1 MKKLLDKQK
10 KSETIS
16 KDESPSKKH
25 SSPIL
30 YDAVTWIFFIVFVI
44 LVFKVDS
51 CLPDSG
57 PGAPRFFGESR

>member
-30 YDAVTWIFFIVFVI
+30 YDAVTWIGLIVLVF
-44 LVFKVDS
+44 LVFK
-51 CLPDSG
+51 CGPSG
-57 PGAPRFFGESR
+57 NVNPYKSY

>member
-30 YDAVTWIFFIVFVI
+30 YNAVTWIFVIVVWF
-44 LVFKVDS
+44 LLLKLNT
-51 CLPDSG
+51 CLPDSQLG
-57 PGAPRFFGESR
+57 GPRFFGESR